1 MPQLALNCHEFIKK
15 EGFTG
20 FCDCKGFLRLTAQ
33 EQAKAEKALKV
44 TANCAIYAHRTNY
57 TRHATFL
64 QMFFFDFSPQQIAQ
78 IFLPRRTRRAQRVFR
93 QDNSSF
99 ATKAPRHKE
108 KSDGITR

>member
-15 EGFTG
+15 EGVTG

-33 EQAKAEKALKV
+33 EQAKAEKAIKV
-44 TANCAIYAHRTNY
+44 TANCAIYAHKTNY
-57 TRHATFL
+57 TRHATFCKC
-64 QMFFFDFSPQQIAQ
+64 FFIGFFPPQIAQ
-78 IFLPRRTRRAQRVFR
+78 FFLPRRTRRAQRVFR

-99 ATKAPRHKE
+99 ATKVQMHKE